1 MKKLFLTICF
11 SIIGWQIID
20 ASAKTVAF
28 EDMEAAQA
36 YKASQD
42 NLPPPP
48 PEDDSPDPR
57 DTRAMEK
64 YIMERLKKATISN
77 LGPTDSMDKP
87 SSVNMQHSDD
97 YIAKMNEKNKSF
109 FERIY
114 DEAINRISS
123 GDTRPRGDAQSSG
136 TRYIELKQDDMQQFQ
151 APDFPVVTVEFPGGE
166 RTLVP
171 AQEHIPYFSTQI
183 EILPNGT
190 ASINDTAVVVAAGK
204 KLKNGLSRIIPKIST
219 SREGVSNK
227 IDLNLAS
234 VSINGQ
240 EVPHKI
246 IEESDSYVIVPEEE
260 YTLEPGVYTYN
271 FQYLVDR
278 QLWQYN
284 DFNEF
289 YWDATGSRWNLII
302 GKAMVSIRL
311 PGSSKPLSSLVFLGY
326 PDELTSAG
334 TMMSEHKNVLGFA
347 ALVPLYI
354 GEGMHVIVALPKTD
368 FVPADRNRRLTWFL
382 EDYGDI
388 LVATVGLLSIL
399 ISYYLSWKHIAKNNL
414 KNSNSFKRGAP
425 LMRYLAMG
433 VFDKI
438 SFAAFLL
445 ELYRKN
451 IIDIQRG
458 DKDILLVKRTDNLS
472 SLERKE
478 RKAVNALFSRSEA
491 VLALNAANQLKLK
504 RAYKQVEANTL
515 RKVKQLALKLNIGY
529 LLFSIGMLLVAEA
542 AMALLNINSGQ
553 AFAVLTACTVTIAFY
568 LWVLKTKFK
577 YRWLGFLGKVFA
589 VIIIDFSV
597 LVMSAYLH
605 LVSAVMI
612 LAAVYVIFA
621 YTSVFAKRSGL
632 IKSNVKDAQ
641 QYREY
646 LIRNAET
653 IKLGR
658 DFLNQQ
664 ANILALDTA
673 EFFEPAPAIKD
684 YYKLDL
690 MTEYFG
696 KTGKKKGV

>member
-42 NLPPPP
+42 NLPPP

-190 ASINDTAVVVAAGK
+190 ANINDTAVVVAAGK
-204 KLKNGLSRIIPKIST
+204 KLKNGLSRIIPKISP

-289 YWDATGSRWNLII
+289 YWDA
-302 GKAMVSIRL
+302 
-311 PGSSKPLSSLVFLGY
+311 
-326 PDELTSAG
+326 AG
-334 TMMSEHKNVLGFA
+334 
-347 ALVPLYI
+347 I
-354 GEGMHVIVALPKTD
+354 
-368 FVPADRNRRLTWFL
+368 
-382 EDYGDI
+382 
-388 LVATVGLLSIL
+388 
-399 ISYYLSWKHIAKNNL
+399 
-414 KNSNSFKRGAP
+414 
-425 LMRYLAMG
+425 
-433 VFDKI
+433 
-438 SFAAFLL
+438 
-445 ELYRKN
+445 
-451 IIDIQRG
+451 
-458 DKDILLVKRTDNLS
+458 
-472 SLERKE
+472 
-478 RKAVNALFSRSEA
+478 
-491 VLALNAANQLKLK
+491 
-504 RAYKQVEANTL
+504 
-515 RKVKQLALKLNIGY
+515 
-529 LLFSIGMLLVAEA
+529 
-542 AMALLNINSGQ
+542 
-553 AFAVLTACTVTIAFY
+553 
-568 LWVLKTKFK
+568 
-577 YRWLGFLGKVFA
+577 
-589 VIIIDFSV
+589 
-597 LVMSAYLH
+597 
-605 LVSAVMI
+605 
-612 LAAVYVIFA
+612 
-621 YTSVFAKRSGL
+621 
-632 IKSNVKDAQ
+632 
-641 QYREY
+641 
-646 LIRNAET
+646 
-653 IKLGR
+653 
-658 DFLNQQ
+658 
-664 ANILALDTA
+664 
-673 EFFEPAPAIKD
+673 
-684 YYKLDL
+684 
-690 MTEYFG
+690 
-696 KTGKKKGV
+696 